1 MKALQIAAT
10 GMLAQ
15 QTRVSVIS
23 NNIANVH
30 TTAYNAR
37 RAEFADLIYQ
47 HEKRAGTVSSEAGTV
62 LPAGVQVGLGVRTA
76 AISTDTSPGS
86 LRQSGGDLDLAIEG
100 RGYFEVEL
108 PDGGAAYTRDGAF
121 KRSPEGAIVTA
132 DGYPVQP
139 EIVIP
144 EDAVQ
149 VVVNGDGEVY
159 AYFDGDP
166 RAQLLGRLTLAL
178 FVNDKGLEARGSN
191 LLNPTAA
198 SGEARVGDPGVEGR
212 GMLRQGY
219 LEESSVNIVAE
230 ITSLIEAQRSYE
242 MNSKVITAVDQMMET
257 TGRIR

>member
-23 NNIANVH
+23 NNIANAD

-47 HEKRAGTVSSEAGTV
+47 HEKRAGAVSSEAGTV

-76 AISTDTSPGS
+76 AISMDTSPGS
-86 LRQSGGDLDLAIEG
+86 LRQTDGDLDLAIEG
-100 RGYFEVEL
+100 RGYFEIEM
-108 PDGGAAYTRDGAF
+108 PDGSATYTRDGAL
-121 KRSPEGAIVTA
+121 KRSPEGALVTA

-149 VVVNGDGEVY
+149 VAVNGDGEVY
-159 AYFDGDP
+159 AYFDGE
-166 RAQLLGRLTLAL
+166 AQARLLGRLTLAL
-178 FVNDKGLEARGSN
+178 FVNDKGLEARGGN
-191 LLNPTAA
+191 LFAATDA
-198 SGEARVGDPGVEGR
+198 SGEALVGDPGVDGR
-212 GMLRQGY
+212 GTLRQGY
-219 LEESSVNIVAE
+219 LEVSSVNIVAQ
-230 ITSLIEAQRSYE
+230 ITDLIEAQRSYE
-242 MNSKVITAVDQMMET
+242 MNSKVITAVDQMMDT
-257 TGRIR
+257 TNRIR

>member
-23 NNIANVH
+23 NNIANVD

-47 HEKRAGTVSSEAGTV
+47 HERRAGAVSSDAGTV

-76 AISTDTSPGS
+76 AISKDTMPGP
-86 LRQSGGDLDLAIEG
+86 LRQTDGDLDLAIEG

-108 PDGGAAYTRDGAF
+108 PDGAAAYTRDGSL
-121 KRSPEGAIVTA
+121 KRSPDGVIVTA

-139 EIVIP
+139 ELTIP
-144 EDAVQ
+144 ADAIQ
-149 VVVNGDGEVY
+149 VAVNGDGEVW
-159 AYFDGDP
+159 AYFEGAA

-178 FVNDKGLEARGSN
+178 FINDKGLEARGSN
-191 LLNPTAA
+191 LFLPTDA
-198 SGEARVGDPGVEGR
+198 SGEARIGDPGTEGR
-212 GMLRQGY
+212 GTLRQGY
-219 LEESSVNIVAE
+219 LEDSSVNIVAE
-230 ITSLIEAQRSYE
+230 ITNLIEAQRSYE

-257 TGRIR
+257 TSRMR